1 MSKIYD
7 LYSPDQRKIDNLK
20 RRIRGY
26 QKMEKDLNRDIRKT
40 NNKNREL
47 QKRIDTYENPEDLT
61 LMFMYCEE
69 KAKDKINKLEKENR
83 KLNNILNII
92 EQHCLDEQMPEEYL
106 EYSAFV
112 EVQNMV
118 YEGIY
123 EKIQELKGDNNE

>member
-47 QKRIDTYENPEDLT
+47 QQRID
-61 LMFMYCEE
+61 
-69 KAKDKINKLEKENR
+69 KAL
-83 KLNNILNII
+83 
-92 EQHCLDEQMPEEYL
+92 
-106 EYSAFV
+106 
-112 EVQNMV
+112 
-118 YEGIY
+118 
-123 EKIQELKGDNNE
+123 QELDKYRINFDFPGFTDRTIENTRKILRGKDE

>member
-7 LYSPDQRKIDNLK
+7 LYGPDQRKIDNLK

-69 KAKDKINKLEKENR
+69 KAKDKIKELQQRIEKAIEINKQIKDFVYNEMVDRGVPGSIELYDLVKE
-83 KLNNILNII
+83 
-92 EQHCLDEQMPEEYL
+92 
-106 EYSAFV
+106 
-112 EVQNMV
+112 
-118 YEGIY
+118 
-123 EKIQELKGDNNE
+123 ELKILKGGEKDR

>member
-47 QKRIDTYENPEDLT
+47 QQKIAKAIEEIKDLLEHWRGNDLVERDLKT
-61 LMFMYCEE
+61 L
-69 KAKDKINKLEKENR
+69 LE
-83 KLNNILNII
+83 I
-92 EQHCLDEQMPEEYL
+92 
-106 EYSAFV
+106 
-112 EVQNMV
+112 
-118 YEGIY
+118 
-123 EKIQELKGDNNE
+123 LKGEDNGNN

>member
-47 QKRIDTYENPEDLT
+47 QQRIGKVLQILDNFDAWLEPQDTL
-61 LMFMYCEE
+61 
-69 KAKDKINKLEKENR
+69 KIKK
-83 KLNNILNII
+83 
-92 EQHCLDEQMPEEYL
+92 C
-106 EYSAFV
+106 V
-112 EVQNMV
+112 E
-118 YEGIY
+118 I
-123 EKIQELKGDNNE
+123 LKGDNNE